1 MDNITITYSEYWR
14 EVTEENNGHDLVPC
28 EDNFQYTSTLV
39 YDGVDAHGPFD
50 YYLGEIISYTR
61 ILEYDNGIVHTNV
74 LINHDLAYTPSP
86 YLSYSDW
93 PTLGGLMA
101 VRV

>member
-1 MDNITITYSEYWR
+1 
-14 EVTEENNGHDLVPC
+14 VPC

-61 ILEYDNGIVHTNV
+61 ILEFDNGIVHTNV

-86 YLSYSDW
+86 IFYIQIG
-93 PTLGGLMA
+93 PTIWQYEYTNKPPPIGG
-101 VRV
+101 VRFCFTPPHIKFILE